1 MRCPKWLFSRSC
13 SLSLPANRVREHAR
27 LEHKLNQVL
36 SIGQDQLEIFWSMFR
51 VSGFSPIRTLKTRIR
66 IHPYYLLIFFLSNGT
81 LKNWYCTNVL
91 NKVRISTTNLLCS
104 LCLANIRPSS
114 NLMRC
119 KWCSFF
125 SYLLFYCRAFFM
137 NPDPDFSDPDL
148 DSGKKRSGAGQKDPD
163 PKHWFWW
170 GAHDKDFSFGGIF
183 SFILIAIFHN
193 YYFKLM
199 KTGVFPPHLCITCFL
214 VKL

>member
-1 MRCPKWLFSRSC
+1 M
-13 SLSLPANRVREHAR
+13 
-27 LEHKLNQVL
+27 
-36 SIGQDQLEIFWSMFR
+36 
-51 VSGFSPIRTLKTRIR
+51 
-66 IHPYYLLIFFLSNGT
+66 
-81 LKNWYCTNVL
+81 
-91 NKVRISTTNLLCS
+91 RISTTNLLCS

-199 KTGVFPPHLCITCFL
+199 KTGVFSSSSMYMYYMFSCEALILLLLLFLLPLIFSLGRQRSPSPPPS
-214 VKL
+214 KN